1 MLLSKKLTVLFT
13 YSVKH
18 SISELNWLLEHCY
31 SEKGSVKAMDSLCE
45 KRNDFDILKVAALLV
60 QSAGVPPRFCVNE
73 RCHLLFILQVCY
85 RANSE
90 VASVNILRY
99 QSSRKLSNSYWYD
112 SFRPA
117 QYEIL
122 FSVLCGST
130 LYIFRLLSYPRLY
143 FLLLLRLFRRAQ
155 HECKKSIVRG
165 REIRELLVSEKM
177 RVSKIEDSTPLYL
190 RRRSR
195 ITLYQQKL

>member
-73 RCHLLFILQVCY
+73 RCTCFLFCRSATERI
-85 RANSE
+85 
-90 VASVNILRY
+90 
-99 QSSRKLSNSYWYD
+99 RKLQAWIFYDIKARESCQTRTGMTVSDLLNMKSYSQFFAVPHCIYLD
-112 SFRPA
+112 YFH
-117 QYEIL
+117 IL
-122 FSVLCGST
+122 D
-130 LYIFRLLSYPRLY
+130 YIFFFFSDY
-143 FLLLLRLFRRAQ
+143 FAG
-155 HECKKSIVRG
+155 HSTNAKSQ
-165 REIRELLVSEKM
+165 L
-177 RVSKIEDSTPLYL
+177 
-190 RRRSR
+190 
-195 ITLYQQKL
+195 